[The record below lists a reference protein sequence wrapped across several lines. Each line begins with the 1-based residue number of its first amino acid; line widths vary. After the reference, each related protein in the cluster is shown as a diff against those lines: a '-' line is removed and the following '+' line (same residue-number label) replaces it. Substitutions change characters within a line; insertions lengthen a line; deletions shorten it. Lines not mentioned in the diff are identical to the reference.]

1 MARDISPDSVSS
13 KVAKLEVNDVVS
25 FNNPYTSVT
34 VMVSMLKRKKD
45 HKDKIF
51 KIRLKDDLTT
61 VIRIK

>member
-13 KVAKLEVNDVVS
+13 KVGKLEINDIAL

-34 VMVSMLKRKKD
+34 VMVSMLKRKKE

-51 KIRLKDDLTT
+51 KIRIKDDVTT

>member
-13 KVAKLEVNDVVS
+13 KVGKLEINETAS
-25 FNNPYTSVT
+25 FSNPYTSVT

-45 HKDKIF
+45 HKEKIF
-51 KIRLKDDLTT
+51 KIRIKDDVTT